1 MLFLRPNDSLS
12 DRSRSVGALLAG
24 LCLSAALMA
33 CEQPAPTQD
42 SNEPAETRTEVR
54 AVPAT
59 GMTQDAGA
67 VDHLALLPNGTARDD
82 GLIIAAIRGGGFDA
96 FNDFGER
103 VFQTAGPSLTSLV
116 AIPSFDMRG
125 TRLALLFGSDSDRM
139 LRGFIV
145 LPGVEAIEPL
155 PLDVSVVSDP
165 VEGACLYRQG
175 TGFIELALLHANR
188 RATVWR
194 MMDTGGERLTLTR
207 TLEIAL
213 PFTGERCAGV
223 DGDIV
228 VGSSTGGL
236 ARVDDNGGVLADAEG
251 IAIRDFAFT
260 ELYGRPVVL
269 VPFANEGIIGVFD
282 GRTLE
287 EISAIEVRA
296 EMSISG
302 LAQPGAI
309 TVTELPFSGMGFS
322 TGLAAIHDGGDNRI
336 KLVTRDVLGRAVTA
350 PE

>member
-1 MLFLRPNDSLS
+1 
-12 DRSRSVGALLAG
+12 
-24 LCLSAALMA
+24 
-33 CEQPAPTQD
+33 
-42 SNEPAETRTEVR
+42 
-54 AVPAT
+54 
-59 GMTQDAGA
+59 
-67 VDHLALLPNGTARDD
+67 
-82 GLIIAAIRGGGFDA
+82 
-96 FNDFGER
+96 
-103 VFQTAGPSLTSLV
+103 
-116 AIPSFDMRG
+116 MRG

-155 PLDVSVVSDP
+155 PLDVSAVSDP

-207 TLEIAL
+207 SLEIAL
-213 PFTGERCAGV
+213 SLHGRALRGCRWRLGSWQFHRRPCPRGQQWRRARRRRRHRDPRTLPSPSFMAGP
-223 DGDIV
+223 
-228 VGSSTGGL
+228 SCWSRSLTKALSRYST
-236 ARVDDNGGVLADAEG
+236 
-251 IAIRDFAFT
+251 
-260 ELYGRPVVL
+260 
-269 VPFANEGIIGVFD
+269 

-296 EMSISG
+296 EMSIAG
-302 LAQPGAI
+302 LARPGAI

-322 TGLAAIHDGGDNRI
+322 TGLAAIHDGEDNRI